1 MAGRDAPDP
10 AGNRPGTRRAFGAIA
25 GFCGCLV
32 LAEAASRAAFATG
45 ALYGAVDL
53 DGTLTSEAEIED
65 RLRSPARG
73 RRPLLL
79 LGDSVLG
86 ASALLEHGVPRAR
99 RRTLAAALRAA
110 LPDRSIVV
118 ASADGLLLPD
128 LEGIA
133 DRAARL
139 RPPADA
145 LVVLNFR
152 MFASA
157 FESGPGSRSRDFL
170 APSDVRRREARIDE
184 EGLSRRL
191 EETAFRFAALFR
203 LTRAVNASWW
213 MPSEKDVL
221 QRALRIAAPAS
232 EDADLAEAALRLR
245 VRDYYAPRDWSAE
258 SEAFRSLD
266 RLVRRLAAEGTRVR
280 VVLAPQNPD
289 YLAESRGTPH
299 LAANRALLANRV
311 RSASGTT
318 GAFADLAD
326 RFSSGAFLDHCHLGP
341 DGNAA
346 LARDLAALLGPP
358 G

>member
-10 AGNRPGTRRAFGAIA
+10 AGNRPGARRAFGAIA

-45 ALYGAVDL
+45 ALYGTVDL

-65 RLRSPARG
+65 RLRFAARG
-73 RRPLLL
+73 ARPLLL

-86 ASALLEHGVPRAR
+86 ASALLEHGVPEAR
-99 RRTLAAALRAA
+99 TRTLSAALRAA
-110 LPDRSIVV
+110 IPDRSIVG

-145 LVVLNFR
+145 IVVLNFR
-152 MFASA
+152 MFAA
-157 FESGPGSRSRDFL
+157 PFESGPGSRSRDFL
-170 APSDVRRREARIDE
+170 APADAPRRETRLDE

-191 EETAFRFAALFR
+191 EETASRFAALFR
-203 LTRAVNASWW
+203 LTRAVKASWW
-213 MPSEKDVL
+213 RPSEKDVL

-245 VRDYYAPRDWSAE
+245 VRDYYVPRHWSPD

-266 RLVRRLAAEGTRVR
+266 RLLGRLAAAGTRAR
-280 VVLAPQNPD
+280 VVLAPQNPE
-289 YLAESRGTPH
+289 YLAEMRGTPY
-299 LAANRALLANRV
+299 LAANRSLLANRV
-311 RSASGTT
+311 RAASGTD

-326 RFSSGAFLDHCHLGP
+326 RFPPGAFLDHCHLGP
-341 DGNAA
+341 DANAA
-346 LARDLAALLGPP
+346 LARDLVALLGPR